1 MKKNRIHKLIK
12 SDPNAI
18 ACKLAHITPWIYR
31 VALDQIS
38 FLYYEGNTVT
48 ERELSI
54 EEFFSFLHQPDV
66 NAFTQAMEA
75 IKMCKKETLLCSIS
89 TNLFTEEFSLFT
101 MQGETDYDEAGSLLS
116 ISGLLQPDKIGQAFT
131 IGKSEKITKQTL
143 DHLLKAKEKAELKNK
158 QKSNFI
164 SNLSHEIR
172 TPLNAIVGFSDL
184 LMLTEDPEERKEY
197 MDIIRSSN
205 DFLSRLLGKVLDLSR
220 IESGRVDFIY
230 STFSLQ
236 EMFNAAQKTFGLQV
250 KKEVELIY
258 ENDDDEQD
266 FVYSEPTRLNQVL
279 SNFLSNAVKHTEKGS
294 IRFGYRMKKEGY
306 YCYVTDT
313 GAGMKPEVQAHVFDR
328 FAKLNR
334 TQEGTGLGLSI
345 CYTIMEKL
353 QGSIGVMSEVGK
365 GSTFWFLLPHQEK
378 A

>member
-1 MKKNRIHKLIK
+1 
-12 SDPNAI
+12 
-18 ACKLAHITPWIYR
+18 

>member
-1 MKKNRIHKLIK
+1 M
-12 SDPNAI
+12 
-18 ACKLAHITPWIYR
+18 ACKLAHLTPWIYR
-31 VALDQIS
+31 VALNNIS
-38 FLYYEGNTVT
+38 FLYYEEDTVI
-48 ERELSI
+48 ERELSL

-66 NAFTQAMEA
+66 MVFKEA
-75 IKMCKKETLLCSIS
+75 LAAIILHKRETLFCSIT
-89 TNLFTEEFSLFT
+89 TNLFTEEFSRFT
-101 MQGETDYDEAGSLLS
+101 IEGETDYDEAGSLLS
-116 ISGLLQPDKIGQAFT
+116 IAGLVQLDKKKVNTGE
-131 IGKSEKITKQTL
+131 GESERITKQTL
-143 DHLLKAKEKAELKNK
+143 DNLLKAKEKAELKNK

-164 SNLSHEIR
+164 SILSHEIR

-184 LMLTEDPEERKEY
+184 LMMTEEPEEQKEY
-197 MDIIRSSN
+197 MAIIRSSN

-220 IESGRVDFIY
+220 IESGRVDFVY

-236 EMFNAAQKTFGLQV
+236 DMFSSAQKTFGLQV
-250 KKEVELIY
+250 RKEVELIY
-258 ENDDDEQD
+258 ENDDNERD

-294 IRFGYRMKKEGY
+294 IRFGYHMKNNGY

-313 GAGMKPEVQAHVFDR
+313 GPGMKPEVQAHVFDR

-353 QGSIGVMSEVGK
+353 KGSIGVMSEVGK
-365 GSTFWFLLPHQEK
+365 GSTFWFYLPNPEK

>member
-1 MKKNRIHKLIK
+1 MIKNKIDKLVK
-12 SDPNAI
+12 SDPKAM

-31 VALDQIS
+31 VAIDQIS
-38 FLYYEGNTVT
+38 FSYYEGDTVI
-48 ERELSI
+48 ERELTL
-54 EEFFSFLHQPDV
+54 EKFFSFLHQPDV
-66 NAFTQAMEA
+66 MSFKEALAA
-75 IKMCKKETLLCSIS
+75 IKTRKRETLLCSIT
-89 TNLFTEEFSLFT
+89 TNLFTEEFSRFT
-101 MQGETDYDEAGSLLS
+101 IEGETYYDEAGSLLS
-116 ISGLLQPDKIGQAFT
+116 IAGLLQLDRTKVKMSEE
-131 IGKSEKITKQTL
+131 KSERITKQTL
-143 DHLLKAKEKAELKNK
+143 DNLLKAKEKAERENK

-184 LMLTEDPEERKEY
+184 LMMAEEPEERKEY

-230 STFSLQ
+230 ATFSLQ
-236 EMFNAAQKTFGLQV
+236 EMFSSAQKTFGLQV
-250 KKEVELIY
+250 RKGVELIY
-258 ENDDDEQD
+258 ENDGDEQD

-279 SNFLSNAVKHTEKGS
+279 SNFLSNAVKHTEQGS
-294 IRFGYRMKKEGY
+294 IRFGYHMKDGGY

-313 GAGMKPEVQAHVFDR
+313 GPGMKPEVQAHVFDR

-353 QGSIGVMSEVGK
+353 RGSIGVMSEVGK
-365 GSTFWFLLPHQEK
+365 GSTFWFYLPNQEK
-378 A
+378 G